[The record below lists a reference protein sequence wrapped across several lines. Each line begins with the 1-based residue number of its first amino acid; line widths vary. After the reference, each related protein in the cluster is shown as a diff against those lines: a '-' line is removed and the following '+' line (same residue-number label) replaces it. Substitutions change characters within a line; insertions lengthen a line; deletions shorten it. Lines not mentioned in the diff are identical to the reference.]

1 MNPTGTHPPTD
12 GAEAGPVDR
21 HTASTITDDAL
32 EDLYNQRDR
41 LLFLALLLVIA
52 RTLPKEA
59 TA

>member
-12 GAEAGPVDR
+12 GAEASPVDR

-52 RTLPKEA
+52 RTTPKET